1 LGRIVVDIYKLDCQM
16 RLQLATFLLGF
27 FISSTHVLSDNYF
40 CIGKYNGDFAGG
52 FSMSFETENVK
63 IQNFKLNGRSIANG
77 KVNDI
82 LKTGTLQINDETH
95 HIGVSPNNTAS
106 NEPKRITIVSFQKS
120 KTKLSISEIMIS
132 GDEQIFEEKAHLN
145 CAILPAQEM

>member
-1 LGRIVVDIYKLDCQM
+1 MAILLVVFQCHL
-16 RLQLATFLLGF
+16 R
-27 FISSTHVLSDNYF
+27 
-40 CIGKYNGDFAGG
+40 
-52 FSMSFETENVK
+52 TENVK

-106 NEPKRITIVSFQKS
+106 NEPKRISDRVIPK
-120 KTKLSISEIMIS
+120 IE
-132 GDEQIFEEKAHLN
+132 N
-145 CAILPAQEM
+145 